1 MSNKTK
7 HLVDAYHQ
15 LKQQTQPAV
24 LATIIETIGSTYQKA
39 GARMVITQQ
48 DKLIGLLGGGCFE
61 RDLIEQ
67 ARSVLETG
75 QSKTVFY
82 DMRTQE
88 DLVWGL
94 GLGCNGAVRILLQRL
109 ETEQNF
115 SPLNYFAEV
124 AATDTSAS
132 IATVYQSAHPQYPVG
147 LTLHLAQSDCRLSHA
162 VQKLAISKPSI
173 QSLELDG
180 QLIQV
185 FYQLIQPPLKLLIL
199 GAGPDAVPLLQIA
212 KTLGWS
218 VSVVDYRPAY
228 LVESSFLTADQ
239 LALATPDN
247 LQQQVVLDRFSA
259 VVVMTHHLEN
269 DAGFLKALTNS
280 KIAFIGLLGPAHRK
294 NRLLRFLGADA
305 EKLSGRVFGPVGL
318 DIGAET
324 PEEIALSM
332 MTGILAQLN
341 QRDGQ
346 QLSLKANDSCH

>member
-1 MSNKTK
+1 
-7 HLVDAYHQ
+7 
-15 LKQQTQPAV
+15 
-24 LATIIETIGSTYQKA
+24 
-39 GARMVITQQ
+39 
-48 DKLIGLLGGGCFE
+48 
-61 RDLIEQ
+61 
-67 ARSVLETG
+67 
-75 QSKTVFY
+75 
-82 DMRTQE
+82 
-88 DLVWGL
+88 
-94 GLGCNGAVRILLQRL
+94 
-109 ETEQNF
+109 
-115 SPLNYFAEV
+115 
-124 AATDTSAS
+124 
-132 IATVYQSAHPQYPVG
+132 
-147 LTLHLAQSDCRLSHA
+147 

-269 DAGFLKALTNS
+269 DAGFLKVLTNS